1 MVNKQK
7 FVFYNY
13 LHLLFS
19 RKGSFIPLLL
29 SVILLKKNL
38 YKKTQLHSFMK
49 SFLFILILFFSTNL
63 VAQTIIQRDPEIA
76 EMISEVSSD
85 SLRSY
90 INTLVAFGTRNTL
103 STQTDAKRGI
113 GAARN
118 WVLKKFNEF
127 AKNSNGRLTAK
138 IDTTTIEPNGKR
150 VNVPVLLGNVMA
162 TLKGTDPNDN
172 RIFIISGHLDTRR
185 SDVMDVTGDAPG
197 ADDDGSGTSA
207 VIECARV
214 MSKHAF
220 PATIIFVAVSGEEQ
234 GLLGSTFMANK
245 AKKENWNIEAVFNND
260 IIGSN
265 NSNETHIINNTKVR
279 VFSEGIP
286 MYETEKNIKR
296 IMALGL
302 ENDSKSRQL
311 ARYVKEVGER
321 YVDNLEVQMIYR
333 TDRFLRGGDHLP
345 YLENGFT
352 AVRITEMNENFTRQH
367 QDVRKENG
375 IEYGDLPEW
384 IDYEYLRKNTALNL
398 CNLANLAKAPSVPEE
413 VKIEVKDLSNNTS
426 LSWKKP
432 KTGKV
437 KGYYILIRET
447 VSPVWQKKMFTTE
460 NKMILPYSKDNYFFA
475 VQSVSDTGNESL
487 PVMPMISR

>member
-1 MVNKQK
+1 MN
-7 FVFYNY
+7 
-13 LHLLFS
+13 
-19 RKGSFIPLLL
+19 
-29 SVILLKKNL
+29 
-38 YKKTQLHSFMK
+38 MK
-49 SFLFILILFFSTNL
+49 
-63 VAQTIIQRDPEIA
+63 AQTIIDRDPEIA
-76 EMISEVSSD
+76 EMVSNVSPD
-85 SLRSY
+85 SLQFY

-103 STQTDAKRGI
+103 STQTDSKRGI
-113 GAARN
+113 SAARN

-127 AKNSNGRLTAK
+127 AKGSNGRLSAM
-138 IDTTTIEPNGKR
+138 IDTTTIQANGKR
-150 VNVPVLLGNVMA
+150 VDKPVVLGNVVA
-162 TLKGTDPNDN
+162 TLKGTDPNDS
-172 RIFIISGHLDTRR
+172 RIFIISGHLDSRR
-185 SDVMDVTGDAPG
+185 SDVMDVVGDAPG

-214 MSKHAF
+214 MSKHSF

-245 AKKENWNIEAVFNND
+245 AKKENWNIEGVFNND

-265 NSNETHIINNTKVR
+265 NSNETDIINNTKVR

-311 ARYVKEVGER
+311 ARYIKEIGER
-321 YVDNLEVQMIYR
+321 YVDNLQVQMVYR

-345 YLENGFT
+345 YLQNGFT

-375 IEYGDLPEW
+375 IDYGDVAKW

-398 CNLANLAKAPSVPEE
+398 CNLANLAKAPSTPED
-413 VKIEVKDLSNNTS
+413 VKIEIKNLSNTTS
-426 LSWKKP
+426 LSWEKP
-432 KTGKV
+432 KSGKV
-437 KGYYILIRET
+437 NGYYVLIRET
-447 VSPVWQKKMFTTE
+447 VSPVWQKKLFTKE
-460 NKMILPYSKDNYFFA
+460 NKITLPYSKDNYFFA
-475 VQSVSDTGNESL
+475 VQSVNETGNESL
-487 PVMPMISR
+487 PVVPIVTR